1 MKSLEE
7 KVIDVIRHGGSF
19 SHRNITV
26 KQTDGRTE
34 LFIGVNRL
42 YYDSRR
48 YEAISLYGI
57 MSRAAQKRVLSLLHK
72 VNGMPVHLRI
82 QGDLC
87 QYEDVR
93 TPGTWHDMPVHALLV
108 YDKKY
113 QTVCA
118 YLG

>member
-1 MKSLEE
+1 MQSIEAM
-7 KVIDVIRHGGSF
+7 VIDALRHGVPF

-26 KQTDGRTE
+26 TQTDGRTE
-34 LFIGVNRL
+34 LFIGNNRL

-48 YEAISLYGI
+48 YEAISLYGLA
-57 MSRAAQKRVLSLLHK
+57 SRAAQKSILSILETVK
-72 VNGMPVHLRI
+72 VMPVHLRI

-87 QYEDVR
+87 QYADVR
-93 TPGTWHDMPVHALLV
+93 TPGVWHELPVRALLV